1 MKYNIYNQ
9 IKNEKSLSGKLNV
22 VRYDKNLRKIILQ
35 IIFSFFLLYF
45 LYYLVTRS
53 FNLDLGLS
61 HLSSRAG
68 FGISHQFLTDYT
80 SNDSRW
86 DDYFIGLVNTIRVS
100 IVGIAFA
107 TILGILMG
115 LAVI

>member
-35 IIFSFFLLYF
+35 IIFSIFLLYF

-53 FNLDLGLS
+53 FNLDLGLKKTFEWY
-61 HLSSRAG
+61 LKNRKYYLK
-68 FGISHQFLTDYT
+68 INKKD
-80 SNDSRW
+80 
-86 DDYFIGLVNTIRVS
+86 
-100 IVGIAFA
+100 IVKR
-107 TILGILMG
+107 LGILK
-115 LAVI
+115 